1 MADAPEPDA
10 APQPTAGKGAE
21 RLFPFVVRARMLLVG
36 RDTLARNKRSL
47 QCILISEDIS
57 PNSKEEVMRDFKD
70 YPILQRYQS
79 AQFEQFFKVRN
90 AKVVGF
96 KKSSLAKSIYGELK
110 EFRVNTPPP
119 APTDKSAAEQ

>member
-1 MADAPEPDA
+1 MAEKHDSEASPLPG
-10 APQPTAGKGAE
+10 GKGAE

-79 AQFEQFFKVRN
+79 AQFQQFFNVRN

-96 KKSSLAKSIYGELK
+96 KKSSLAKSIYSELK

-119 APTDKSAAEQ
+119 ASTDKSAAKQ

>member
-1 MADAPEPDA
+1 MADAPEPDS
-10 APQPTAGKGAE
+10 APPNSSGKGAE

-47 QCILISEDIS
+47 QCILISKDIS

-70 YPILQRYQS
+70 YPILQRYGS
-79 AQFEQFFKVRN
+79 AQFEQFFNVRN

-96 KKSSLAKSIYGELK
+96 KKSSLAKSIYSELK

-119 APTDKSAAEQ
+119 AATDKSAAKQ